1 MRILLAHNSLYYPSH
16 GGGDKSNRL
25 LMEAL
30 AARGHD
36 VLVVA
41 RVEDF
46 GKTSHT
52 RLLADLAGRG
62 VPAQEENAA
71 RIRFQLNGVDVRV
84 LSGEPFLRAY
94 FAAQIDA
101 FDPDVILTSTD
112 DSAHLMFQ
120 RALDAPRAHVVYLI
134 RATVALPFGP
144 DSALRSEART
154 GALRQ
159 ADGVVAVS
167 EYVARYAREHGN
179 LDAIHAPISLLE
191 PQDYPSVG
199 CISNRFV
206 TMINPCAVKGLS
218 IFLALA
224 GQMPW
229 SSRQCLPGEPPKRTW
244 QRSGGCAMSPW
255 SNRWMT

>member
-30 AARGHD
+30 AARGHE

-52 RLLADLAGRG
+52 RLLEELVMRG
-62 VPAQEENAA
+62 VPAEEENAA
-71 RIRFQLNGVDVRV
+71 RIRFRLNGVDVRV

-94 FAAQIDA
+94 FTAQIEA

-112 DSAHLMFQ
+112 DAAQLMFQ
-120 RALDAPRAHVVYLI
+120 RALGASRARVVYLI

-144 DSALRSEART
+144 DSALRSEARAT
-154 GALRQ
+154 ALRQ
-159 ADGVVAVS
+159 ADGVVAV
-167 EYVARYAREHGN
+167 
-179 LDAIHAPISLLE
+179 
-191 PQDYPSVG
+191 
-199 CISNRFV
+199 
-206 TMINPCAVKGLS
+206 
-218 IFLALA
+218 
-224 GQMPW
+224 
-229 SSRQCLPGEPPKRTW
+229 
-244 QRSGGCAMSPW
+244 
-255 SNRWMT
+255 